1 MGDTGASTD
10 GVILGMDWGKFN
22 KSLEKGR
29 EFEDYVSECLW
40 GLGLA
45 VMTYG
50 SMRYQRKGESLNGIE
65 IKYEGKFRE
74 TKRLYIEC
82 RQEKKDWEVSGIF
95 KRDNTWLWVMGD
107 YKGFYIFTKVDL
119 QMMHGSEDGLW
130 QTEIFNEAN
139 TTNTSGYL
147 LPVEVADYMCVDYV
161 GVGSKSLGE
170 YGMRRDYGK
179 TRLVRGKIARGENP
193 IWDLGLDHRNKEL
206 GFGDRG
212 GIGNGNERRQ
222 RS

>member
-29 EFEDYVSECLW
+29 EFEDYVSERLW

-95 KRDNTWLWVMGD
+95 KRDNTWLRVMGD
-107 YKGFYIFTKVDL
+107 YKGFAYGRNHNVFCIHTYFTMDRPMQYSTMEFPIKYK
-119 QMMHGSEDGLW
+119 G
-130 QTEIFNEAN
+130 IP
-139 TTNTSGYL
+139 YL
-147 LPVEVADYMCVDYV
+147 
-161 GVGSKSLGE
+161 KQW
-170 YGMRRDYGK
+170 K
-179 TRLVRGKIARGENP
+179 TLFKIMAFP
-193 IWDLGLDHRNKEL
+193 I
-206 GFGDRG
+206 
-212 GIGNGNERRQ
+212 
-222 RS
+222 